1 MGKTSSGSGVAVF
14 FFFGKDMQNLC
25 AQVHI
30 YSFSFRSS
38 SESLSSLQEVIIK
51 IIRASFNPQKNLIL
65 IQVFSRKLVVT
76 CWLNN

>member
-1 MGKTSSGSGVAVF
+1 MGKTSSGSGVAV

-30 YSFSFRSS
+30 YSFSFSS

-65 IQVFSRKLVVT
+65 IRVFSRKLVVT

>member
-1 MGKTSSGSGVAVF
+1 MGKTSSGSGVTF

>member
-1 MGKTSSGSGVAVF
+1 MGKTSSGSGVAV

-38 SESLSSLQEVIIK
+38 SESPSSLQEVIIK